1 MDFFDALLIPGKPSN
16 FIFNS
21 LIHACSFMPWFEVVV
36 SQTCSPFWSYICRN
50 LNLKYNLFVYF
61 FCLLFNACTSK
72 RFRSWIHVHRRTAKF
87 RFMLGTSEQ
96 GEVFFVPL
104 LLSQEASVFLFHL
117 KECPNLVA
125 LHVMHRILRTY
136 WNVHPDGTLN
146 FYFFNIC

>member
-1 MDFFDALLIPGKPSN
+1 MDFFDALLIHRKLSN

-21 LIHACSFMPWFEVVV
+21 LIHACSFMSWFKVVV
-36 SQTCSPFWSYICRN
+36 SRLVHLFGVIFVVISIWSIICLFSFLSVVQCTARKDFVHEYMYIEGLQNSGLCS
-50 LNLKYNLFVYF
+50 
-61 FCLLFNACTSK
+61 
-72 RFRSWIHVHRRTAKF
+72 
-87 RFMLGTSEQ
+87 
-96 GEVFFVPL
+96 VPL
-104 LLSQEASVFLFHL
+104 SRERYFCATLFHL